1 MEGKAVKDPKK
12 PAVYLETSF
21 INRLADP
28 LKRDSRTRQEQLDSR
43 DWWRDYRNRYVLAIS
58 QATIYECTQYSN
70 ARIVRLRMRYLAKAA
85 TLRVPASELNRLAG
99 ALRRPHGPLPAA
111 EILDAGHIA
120 AAAISG
126 CRFLLTW
133 NQKHIANPFT
143 RDQVD
148 NIVRRH
154 GYQTPLIATPRQF
167 LQAAAE

>member
-1 MEGKAVKDPKK
+1 MKDLRRPT
-12 PAVYLETSF
+12 VYLETSF

-28 LKRDSRTRQEQLDSR
+28 LKRDARTRQEQLDSR
-43 DWWRDYRNRYVLAIS
+43 EWWRVYRNRYSLIVS
-58 QATIYECTQYSN
+58 RATIDECSQYSN
-70 ARIVRLRMRYLAKAA
+70 ARVVRLRNRYLARAT
-85 TLRVPASELNRLAG
+85 TLRLSASELNRLAD
-99 ALRRPHGPLPAA
+99 ALRRPHGPLPTA

-143 RDQVD
+143 LDQVD

-154 GYQTPLIATPRQF
+154 GYQTPLIATPGQF
-167 LQAAAE
+167 LQAAID